1 MSETYSFWHVH
12 LSVHLWEGCLGR
24 EICNR
29 TGRLLTESF
38 NIGDKSIECVKQ
50 YKYLGLVIQNNGNVN
65 EAKKKRLFH
74 KGWKACFKLYKDVK
88 SSCPPIKTLL
98 HLFDHCIKLII
109 TYGCENWGVINIT
122 PKENLFLFLIYS
134 KIGNLRS

>member
-1 MSETYSFWHVH
+1 
-12 LSVHLWEGCLGR
+12 LGR

-65 EAKKKRLFH
+65 EAKKN
-74 KGWKACFKLYKDVK
+74 GCSTKA
-88 SSCPPIKTLL
+88 
-98 HLFDHCIKLII
+98 
-109 TYGCENWGVINIT
+109 
-122 PKENLFLFLIYS
+122 
-134 KIGNLRS
+134 

>member
-1 MSETYSFWHVH
+1 
-12 LSVHLWEGCLGR
+12 LGR

-65 EAKKKRLFH
+65 EAKKKPAVPQRL
-74 KGWKACFKLYKDVK
+74 KG
-88 SSCPPIKTLL
+88 LL
-98 HLFDHCIKLII
+98 QII
-109 TYGCENWGVINIT
+109 
-122 PKENLFLFLIYS
+122 
-134 KIGNLRS
+134 